1 MYRARMT
8 LAYDGSF
15 FNGFQIQKDEHKGC
29 ISVAG
34 FLTKALQSLN
44 IDTKVIGSGRTD
56 TGVHALAQVIHCDI
70 PPFWSE
76 SGLLK
81 ARLNHRLQPHIHL
94 KKIEYVD
101 ENFHARFSA
110 KRRLY
115 RYVMYDGSYQPFF
128 ANYAL
133 HVKPLNVK
141 WLNECAR
148 HFIGT
153 HPFGFFKKTKGADTK
168 EERTIFKAGA
178 YRHKG
183 LIILFFE
190 GDAFL
195 RSQIRMMTS
204 MLLKVCDG
212 KLSCDDLIAQRDK
225 TKRSSTTLAPACGL
239 YLSRIFY

>member
-29 ISVAG
+29 MSVAG
-34 FLTKALQSLN
+34 LLTKALHTLN

-56 TGVHALAQVIHCDI
+56 TGVHALAQVIHCDVK
-70 PPFWSE
+70 PFWKE
-76 SGLLK
+76 PELLK
-81 ARLNHRLQPHIHL
+81 HHLNHLLQPHLHL

-101 ENFHARFSA
+101 EGFHARFSA
-110 KRRLY
+110 KKRLY
-115 RYVMYDGSYQPFF
+115 RYVMYDGVYQPFF
-128 ANYAL
+128 SNYAL
-133 HVKPLNVK
+133 HVKPLDVK
-141 WLNECAR
+141 FLNECAR

-153 HPFGFFKKTKGADTK
+153 HHFGFFKKTKGAETK
-168 EERTIFKAGA
+168 EERTIYKAGA

-183 LIILFFE
+183 FIVLFFQ

-212 KLSCDDLIAQRDK
+212 KLTYEQLIAQRDK
-225 TKRSSTTLAPACGL
+225 TKRSSTTVAPACGL